1 MNEEINEMYQEEDDA
16 LTRDQLAERLSAI
29 RTHVHY
35 VYALWKNLPKENFY
49 ILRTFD
55 IAAKKNVE
63 DDDANKF
70 TVDEFL
76 DRLETLHPEDPFF
89 VALKVEKNDSDDCD
103 PEANLLSYSD
113 YDEVGD
119 LSIEQVRDDVNDFL
133 EAYCEKRL
141 RENRPFYLT
150 ADTIRNIGFTKED
163 VEVLTPILDRFN
175 KEAKIRIR
183 AEYDHLADLDFIR
196 NNEAL

>member
-1 MNEEINEMYQEEDDA
+1 MNENFSVLYPEDDDE
-16 LTRDQLAERLSAI
+16 LTRDQLSERLSAI
-29 RTHVHY
+29 RTDAHY
-35 VYALWKNLPKENFY
+35 VYALWENLPKENFY

-55 IAAKKNVE
+55 FAAKQNVE

-70 TVDEFL
+70 TVEEFL
-76 DRLETLHPEDPFF
+76 DRFETLHPEDPFF
-89 VALKVEKNDSDDCD
+89 VALKVEKNESDDCD

-119 LSIEQVRDDVNDFL
+119 LSIEQVRDDVNEFL

-183 AEYDHLADLDFIR
+183 AEYDHLAGLDFIR

>member
-1 MNEEINEMYQEEDDA
+1 MTEEINVMYPEDDDE
-16 LTRDQLAERLSAI
+16 LTRDQLTERLSAI
-29 RTHVHY
+29 STDAHY
-35 VYALWKNLPKENFY
+35 VYALWKSLPKENFY
-49 ILRTFD
+49 IFRTFD
-55 IAAKKNVE
+55 LAAKKNVE

-76 DRLETLHPEDPFF
+76 DRFETLHPEDPFF

-113 YDEVGD
+113 YHEVGD
-119 LSIEQVRDDVNDFL
+119 LSIEKVRDDVNEFL
-133 EAYCEKRL
+133 EAYCEKCL

-183 AEYDHLADLDFIR
+183 AEYDHLAGLDFIR

>member
-1 MNEEINEMYQEEDDA
+1 MTEEINVMCPEDDDE
-16 LTRDQLAERLSAI
+16 LTRDQLTERLSAI
-29 RTHVHY
+29 STDAHY
-35 VYALWKNLPKENFY
+35 VYALWKSLPKENFY

-55 IAAKKNVE
+55 LAAKKNVE

-76 DRLETLHPEDPFF
+76 DRFETLHPEDPFF
-89 VALKVEKNDSDDCD
+89 VALKVEKNESDDCD

-113 YDEVGD
+113 YNEVGD
-119 LSIEQVRDDVNDFL
+119 LSIEKVRDDVNEFL
-133 EAYCEKRL
+133 EAYCEKCL

-163 VEVLTPILDRFN
+163 VEVLTPIFDRFN

-183 AEYDHLADLDFIR
+183 AEYDHLAGLDFIR

>member
-1 MNEEINEMYQEEDDA
+1 MNENFSVLYPEDDDE
-16 LTRDQLAERLSAI
+16 LTRDQLSERLSAI
-29 RTHVHY
+29 RTDAHY
-35 VYALWKNLPKENFY
+35 VYALWKSLPKENFY

-55 IAAKKNVE
+55 LAAKKNVE

-76 DRLETLHPEDPFF
+76 DRFETLHPEDPFF
-89 VALKVEKNDSDDCD
+89 VALKLEKNEFDDGD

-113 YDEVGD
+113 YNEVGD
-119 LSIEQVRDDVNDFL
+119 LSIEKVRDDVNEFL
-133 EAYCEKRL
+133 EFYCEKRL

-150 ADTIRNIGFTKED
+150 ADTIHNYGFTDED
-163 VEVLTPILDRFN
+163 VRILTPVLDRFN

-183 AEYDHLADLDFIR
+183 AEYDHLAGLDFIR